1 MAPQD
6 PKVSPSA
13 PSLSIPLRRGDLV
26 LACRIGAV
34 DYAIARFVDY
44 DFGLCERK
52 SGELDV
58 KIKINKT
65 LQLDCECLAV
75 PAGVLRQFVVGD
87 HVGASLDLRKVRE
100 AQHRDLRET
109 KQLRRGNTTM
119 ARNNLAVVGRQ
130 HRIHEAEALDRRS
143 NLLDLCLAVASRIAR
158 IGF

>member
-1 MAPQD
+1 MAPHD
-6 PKVSPSA
+6 PKVSRSA
-13 PSLSIPLRRGDLV
+13 HSGSITPIQRNFV
-26 LACRIGAV
+26 LGCRIGAV
-34 DYAIARFVDY
+34 DCAIARFVDY
-44 DFGLCERK
+44 DFGLGERK

-58 KIKINKT
+58 KFEINKI
-65 LQLDCECLAV
+65 LQLDCEYLAV

-100 AQHRDLRET
+100 AQHGDLRET